1 MDTGD
6 PDYGAYFPAFPGNRA
21 LPSPSPAA
29 NLVGI
34 WKAMDRDFNRCL
46 VSGFLFLLLC
56 PQRRS
61 YAEQR
66 ISY

>member
-34 WKAMDRDFNRCL
+34 WKAMDRDFNRCR
-46 VSGFLFLLLC
+46 VSGFFISPPLPSKEELC
-56 PQRRS
+56 
-61 YAEQR
+61 
-66 ISY
+66 

>member
-1 MDTGD
+1 MDAGD
-6 PDYGAYFPAFPGNRA
+6 PKLGAYSLIDRA

-46 VSGFLFLLLC
+46 VSGFFISPPLPSKEELC
-56 PQRRS
+56 
-61 YAEQR
+61 
-66 ISY
+66 